1 MARIETEYLEQLLN
15 AAALTFEDNKVLL
28 NYDTNS
34 FLISALYDGVS
45 DEVEFID
52 AYISDIGLN
61 LTVEQE
67 DLIGLHLENSYYNN
81 KEINDD
87 LNKEFLE
94 DLDFECLK
102 DNKNNL

>member
-15 AAALTFEDNKVLL
+15 SAALTFEDNKVLL

-52 AYISDIGLN
+52 AFISDIGLN

>member
-52 AYISDIGLN
+52 AFISDIGLN

>member
-34 FLISALYDGVS
+34 FLISALYDGKS
-45 DEVEFID
+45 DEVEFIE

>member
-1 MARIETEYLEQLLN
+1 MARIETEYLEQLLDL
-15 AAALTFEDNKVLL
+15 ASLTFEDNKVLL
-28 NYDTNS
+28 SYDTDQ

-52 AYISDIGLN
+52 AFISDIGLT

-67 DLIGLHLENSYYNN
+67 DAIGLYLENSYYNN
-81 KEINDD
+81 KELNDD